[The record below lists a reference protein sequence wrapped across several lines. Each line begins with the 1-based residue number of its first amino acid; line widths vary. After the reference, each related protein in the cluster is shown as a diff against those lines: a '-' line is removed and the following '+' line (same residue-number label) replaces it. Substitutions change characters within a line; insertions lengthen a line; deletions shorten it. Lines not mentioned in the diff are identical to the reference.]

1 MKALALAAA
10 AAIAI
15 TAAAPAAAA
24 DVPERVRLDDLE
36 LDQQSD
42 ISRLNARIDRAVRRL
57 CASSSDQAAARACRL
72 QASSRAARTRDTL
85 VARAFN
91 GRPLGM
97 TELEI
102 N

>member
-10 AAIAI
+10 AAIAL
-15 TAAAPAAAA
+15 TAAPAAAS
-24 DVPERVRLDDLE
+24 DVAERVRLDDLE

-42 ISRLNARIDRAVRRL
+42 ISRLDARIDRAVRRL
-57 CASSSDQAAARACRL
+57 CASSADQAAARACRI
-72 QASSRAARTRDTL
+72 QASSRAARQRQTL
-85 VARAFN
+85 IARAFN

>member
-10 AAIAI
+10 AAIAF
-15 TAAAPAAAA
+15 TAAPAAAA
-24 DVPERVRLDDLE
+24 DVPERVRISDLE

-42 ISRLNARIDRAVRRL
+42 ISRLNARVDRAVRRL
-57 CASSSDQAAARACRL
+57 CASNADQAAARACRL

-85 VARAFN
+85 IARALN
-91 GRPLGM
+91 CRPLGM

>member
-10 AAIAI
+10 AAIAF
-15 TAAAPAAAA
+15 TAAPAAAA
-24 DVPERVRLDDLE
+24 DVPQRVRLADLE
-36 LDQQSD
+36 LNQQSD
-42 ISRLNARIDRAVRRL
+42 ISRLDARIDRAVRRL
-57 CASSSDQAAARACRL
+57 CASSPDQAAARTCR
-72 QASSRAARTRDTL
+72 QRATSRVARQRDNL
-85 VARAFN
+85 IARAFN